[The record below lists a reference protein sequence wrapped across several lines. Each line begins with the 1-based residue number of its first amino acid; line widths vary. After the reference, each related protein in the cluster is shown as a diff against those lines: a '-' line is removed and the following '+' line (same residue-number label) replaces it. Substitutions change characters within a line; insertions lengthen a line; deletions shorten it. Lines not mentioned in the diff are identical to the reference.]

1 MSEPSAS
8 PAAPVSD
15 SAMTAALIREIT
27 AEARSSGRSLVHD
40 PDAPPDA
47 DGDDAGEPASG
58 QTRTQKRK
66 DSNAEDSTES
76 PEDSTESDSGDDQG
90 DEQGDDP
97 EQAEPQGEINAERV
111 KQALAREGGVD
122 MLELA
127 EALGVPPEALKV
139 TPATHKALRIAQ
151 KRAREMAASAEKLS
165 RDLQAKYGEQGAA
178 LDAAAKG
185 DLTPAIE
192 FIEKTFGMPWNELNR
207 MVAGLMQGKPA
218 KDLHEKRELLELRKK
233 AAEREEADK
242 KAAAERAQ
250 QQKVSDAK
258 QWIANSIKGDKLATD
273 DLNRQLSEA
282 GFPTI
287 TDLVFEEMA
296 ANYKNGLTDPKKAL
310 DRVKAKLSKQ
320 ARALQAV
327 GFGTKPAP
335 AKPRPTTSSR
345 PRAEAQSGAE
355 GNARP
360 MNDKELREA
369 VLKEAGLWR
378 SR

>member
-1 MSEPSAS
+1 
-8 PAAPVSD
+8 
-15 SAMTAALIREIT
+15 MTAALIREIT
-27 AEARSSGRSLVHD
+27 AEARASGKSLVHD

-47 DGDDAGEPASG
+47 TAEPPAAG
-58 QTRTQKRK
+58 QTRTAKPK
-66 DSNAEDSTES
+66 DPNAEESS
-76 PEDSTESDSGDDQG
+76 PEDNEETRAESDSSDDQSDA
-90 DEQGDDP
+90 DET
-97 EQAEPQGEINAERV
+97 EPQGEIDPDRV
-111 KQALAREGGVD
+111 RAALRREGGVD

-127 EALGVPPEALKV
+127 EALGVPPETLKV

-151 KRAREMAASAEKLS
+151 KRAREMAANAEKLS
-165 RDLQAKYGEQGAA
+165 RDLQSKYGDQASALEAA
-178 LDAAAKG
+178 GKG
-185 DLTPAIE
+185 DLSPAIE

-242 KAAAERAQ
+242 KAAAEQAQ
-250 QQKVSDAK
+250 QQKVADAK
-258 QWIANSIKGDKLATD
+258 QWIANSLRGDKLATE

-296 ANYKNGLTDPKKAL
+296 ANWKNGLTDPRKAL
-310 DRVKAKLSKQ
+310 EKVKFKLSKQ
-320 ARALQAV
+320 ARALQSA
-327 GFGTKPAP
+327 GFGTKPSAAP
-335 AKPRPTTSSR
+335 KSKPMATSR
-345 PRAEAQSGAE
+345 PRAEAQAGAA

-360 MNDKELREA
+360 MTDRELREA

-378 SR
+378 SA